1 MWEWIEGETGE
12 EVDGLRRDWMEEDK
26 VEAEEGTVEQEGE
39 EDGLLGGGK
48 LGVYTLFGLDVV
60 GWVAG
65 PGAAYEC

>member
-12 EVDGLRRDWMEEDK
+12 EVDGPKRDWMEEDK

-48 LGVYTLFGLDVV
+48 LKPSLAWKWWV
-60 GWVAG
+60 GNG
-65 PGAAYEC
+65 GNGADSS